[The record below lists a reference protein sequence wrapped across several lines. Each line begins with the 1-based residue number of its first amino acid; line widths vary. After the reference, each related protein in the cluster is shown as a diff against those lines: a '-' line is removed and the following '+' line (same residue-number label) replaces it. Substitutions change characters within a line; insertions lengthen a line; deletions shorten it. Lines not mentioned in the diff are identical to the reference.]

1 MLFGERS
8 EKDFLFLFPRKF
20 RRNFL
25 GNKRHYVPEMR
36 TRTKMKKV
44 ASDCARRENMPRH
57 ILFSF
62 ILWVTDRPS
71 FLKVKIAEERDKWR
85 RNAE

>member
-8 EKDFLFLFPRKF
+8 EKDFLFLFHRK
-20 RRNFL
+20 L
-25 GNKRHYVPEMR
+25 
-36 TRTKMKKV
+36 
-44 ASDCARRENMPRH
+44 A
-57 ILFSF
+57 
-62 ILWVTDRPS
+62 DR